1 MVTKIMILERLPPD
15 YIAYKKWIN
24 SGVTGTFTEEY
35 LMSIYSFSDY
45 MKYVRPE
52 ELKQ

>member
-1 MVTKIMILERLPPD
+1 MGMVSKIMTD
-15 YIAYKKWIN
+15 YTAYKKWIN
-24 SGVTGTFTEEY
+24 NGVTCTCTEEY

>member
-1 MVTKIMILERLPPD
+1 MGMVSTIMTEE
-15 YIAYKKWIN
+15 YTHYTAYKKWIN
-24 SGVTGTFTEEY
+24 NGVTGTCTEEY
-35 LMSIYSFSDY
+35 LMSVYSFSDY